1 MELGGVAHN
10 CAPSTQEAEAGEV
23 LQFEACLAY
32 RVRSSLRDKQKQ
44 KKGRHLYDQLG
55 EADHTCGRLKSRN
68 SKQLLMGS

>member
-44 KKGRHLYDQLG
+44 KRGDICMTSWERRITPVG
-55 EADHTCGRLKSRN
+55 G
-68 SKQLLMGS
+68 